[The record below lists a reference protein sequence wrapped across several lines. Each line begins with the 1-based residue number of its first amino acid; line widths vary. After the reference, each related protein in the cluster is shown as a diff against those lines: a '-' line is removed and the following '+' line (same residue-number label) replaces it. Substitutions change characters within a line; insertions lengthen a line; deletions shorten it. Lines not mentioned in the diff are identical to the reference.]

1 MSRYFILRQMSIDF
15 DKLLTARKPETAK
28 QMGSKVAICRKD
40 DLRNVKASGTYL
52 LKRFFP
58 SGPP

>member
-1 MSRYFILRQMSIDF
+1 MSIDL

-52 LKRFFP
+52 IKGFFP
-58 SGPP
+58 SGP